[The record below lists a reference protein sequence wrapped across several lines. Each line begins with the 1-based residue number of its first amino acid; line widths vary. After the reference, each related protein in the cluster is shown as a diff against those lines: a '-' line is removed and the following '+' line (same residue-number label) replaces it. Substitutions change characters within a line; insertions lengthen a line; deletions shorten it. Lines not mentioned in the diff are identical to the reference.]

1 MVITEAQQETIDW
14 IKERHG
20 SDRLALEE
28 LPAQNVV
35 VCYYQQ
41 EHPTGADILW
51 IVRVYPDGL
60 VSAKSLQS

>member
-1 MVITEAQQETIDW
+1 MSITEAQQETIDW
-14 IKERHG
+14 IKERH
-20 SDRLALEE
+20 ANATFEE

-35 VCYYQQ
+35 VCHYQQ

-51 IVRVYPDGL
+51 IVRIYPDGL